1 MKLLIKHLQER
12 RNLFMNTS
20 KMNNEHNDLIK
31 RMIRIESRLVR
42 GFEEIGVDLS
52 VEEDWLT
59 VNNERTEVQVTS
71 LGRSLMVMLKTM
83 KENGA
88 NRFGQ
93 AYDIIYKDELIGS
106 IIL

>member
-1 MKLLIKHLQER
+1 MSI
-12 RNLFMNTS
+12 S
-20 KMNNEHNDLIK
+20 KMNDEHKDLVR

-52 VEEDWLT
+52 VETGWLT
-59 VNNERTEVQVTS
+59 VNNEKQEVYINS
-71 LGRSLMVMLKTM
+71 LGRSFSVMLNTM

-93 AYDIIYKDELIGS
+93 AYDIIYKNELVGTIV
-106 IIL
+106 L

>member
-1 MKLLIKHLQER
+1 
-12 RNLFMNTS
+12 MND
-20 KMNNEHNDLIK
+20 EHKDLVK

-42 GFEEIGVDLS
+42 GFEKIGVDLS

-59 VNNERTEVQVTS
+59 VNNERTEVHVTS
-71 LGRSLMVMLKTM
+71 FGGSFMVMLKTM

-93 AYDIIYKDELIGS
+93 TYDILYKNELIGS
-106 IIL
+106 MIF

>member
-1 MKLLIKHLQER
+1 MSI
-12 RNLFMNTS
+12 S
-20 KMNNEHNDLIK
+20 KMNDEHKDLVR

-52 VEEDWLT
+52 VETGWLT
-59 VNNERTEVQVTS
+59 VNNEKQEVYINS
-71 LGRSLMVMLKTM
+71 LGRSFSVMLNTM

-93 AYDIIYKDELIGS
+93 AYDVIYKNELVGTIV
-106 IIL
+106 L